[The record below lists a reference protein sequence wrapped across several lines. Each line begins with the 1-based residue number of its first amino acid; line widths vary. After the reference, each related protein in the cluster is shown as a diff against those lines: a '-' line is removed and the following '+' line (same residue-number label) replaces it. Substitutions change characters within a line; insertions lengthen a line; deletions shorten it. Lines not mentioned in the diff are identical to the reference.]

1 LIKLFKGMLGKKKKA
16 LEESKEKYEL
26 GVIKL
31 NDTSAMVAEL
41 EATLKVSSVEVE
53 KIKKLADA

>member
-1 LIKLFKGMLGKKKKA
+1 MLGKKKKA